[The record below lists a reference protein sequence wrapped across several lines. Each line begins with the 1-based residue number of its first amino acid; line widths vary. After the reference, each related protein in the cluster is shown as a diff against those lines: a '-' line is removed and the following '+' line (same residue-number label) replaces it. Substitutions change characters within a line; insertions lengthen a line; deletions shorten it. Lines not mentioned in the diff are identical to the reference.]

1 MNVAARSTHDEL
13 KKVLKTPLNFATSSR
28 RENFGEDLLS
38 LNIQRG
44 RDHGLPSYGEYRR
57 TCGLQPL
64 TSSWSRRPEEL
75 NRAYWDKLKQV
86 YEDPRDIDLYLG
98 AIAEDTVPGGV
109 IGPTFACIIGE
120 QFSRLKKGDRYGGQ
134 K

>member
-13 KKVLKTPLNFATSSR
+13 KSFENAIEFCSNSSR

-64 TSSWSRRPEEL
+64 TSSWSRPPEEL
-75 NRAYWDKLKQV
+75 NRAYWDKLMQV

-120 QFSRLKKGDRYGGQ
+120 QFSRLKKGDR
-134 K
+134 